1 MIYNIYKKREGQEF
15 KFIESIEAENYKE
28 AKITF
33 ANRMF
38 NEFHEGK
45 HGDEYVERE
54 GGIYDTSREEFIIEK
69 EELQEGIEMLE
80 EDVYMYEIKET
91 SKYVEIDEEG
101 EVIGVAHCISKEEAT
116 EALGSSNIIKVENE

>member
-1 MIYNIYKKREGQEF
+1 
-15 KFIESIEAENYKE
+15 
-28 AKITF
+28 
-33 ANRMF
+33 
-38 NEFHEGK
+38 
-45 HGDEYVERE
+45 
-54 GGIYDTSREEFIIEK
+54 
-69 EELQEGIEMLE
+69 MLE